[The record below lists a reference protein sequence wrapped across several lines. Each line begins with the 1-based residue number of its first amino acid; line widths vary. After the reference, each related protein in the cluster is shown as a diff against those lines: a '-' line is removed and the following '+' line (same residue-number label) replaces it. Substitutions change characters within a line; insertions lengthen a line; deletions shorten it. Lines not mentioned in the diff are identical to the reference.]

1 MLGSASLHILA
12 NYYQP
17 LNGALCDSQAMKYKN
32 IISAIH
38 NFGHS
43 FSSYENYVDDD
54 FVIDELRNIRRKG
67 YDISVN
73 WLTREFEPSQLQSER
88 ITKSIDYWAD
98 SLDEHLAKH
107 NIESSA
113 IKSLVF
119 KWPVKTIHYIVA
131 VDDRD
136 IEHKKV
142 IKYAS

>member
-1 MLGSASLHILA
+1 MRDERTIKL
-12 NYYQP
+12 
-17 LNGALCDSQAMKYKN
+17 LCDSQAMKYKN

-54 FVIDELRNIRRKG
+54 FVIDELRNIRRNG

-73 WLTREFEPSQLQSER
+73 WLTREFEPSQLLSER
-88 ITKSIDYWAD
+88 ITKSIGYWAD
-98 SLDEHLAKH
+98 SLEEHLVKH
-107 NIESSA
+107 NVEPSA

-119 KWPVKTIHYIVA
+119 KWPVKTMHYIVA
-131 VDDRD
+131 IDDRD

-142 IKYAS
+142 INYAS

>member
-1 MLGSASLHILA
+1 
-12 NYYQP
+12 
-17 LNGALCDSQAMKYKN
+17 MKYKN

-43 FSSYENYVDDD
+43 FSSYENYVDED
-54 FVIDELRNIRRKG
+54 FVIDELRNIHRKG

-73 WLTREFEPSQLQSER
+73 WLTREFEPSELLSER
-88 ITKSIDYWAD
+88 IKKSIGYWAD

-113 IKSLVF
+113 LKSIEF
-119 KWPVKTIHYIVA
+119 KWPEKENHYIVA
-131 VDDRD
+131 VDDRG
-136 IEHKKV
+136 IEHKKE